1 MQAEEYL
8 NRYNLIDDIV
18 SDLEEQYED
27 YVKIANGLGDF
38 SASERV
44 QTSRN
49 LHSGQNAII
58 NYIDIE
64 NKIKK
69 LKQEKESIY
78 TTLQRLPY
86 YEFKVLRDYYIKDL
100 GLKAIAYDCK
110 KSYDWAKKEKR
121 KALEHL
127 QLILDEKRADL

>member
-1 MQAEEYL
+1 MKAEEYVK
-8 NRYNLIDDIV
+8 RYNLIDDIV
-18 SDLEEQYED
+18 SDLNEQYEN
-27 YVKIANGLGDF
+27 YVKIAKGLGDF

-64 NKIKK
+64 NRIKK
-69 LKQEKESIY
+69 LKKEKEDIY
-78 TTLQRLPY
+78 DTLMRLPH
-86 YEFKVLRDYYIKDL
+86 YEFKVLRDYYIKEHSI
-100 GLKAIAYDCK
+100 KVIACDCK
-110 KSYDWAKKEKR
+110 KSYDWTKKKKR

-127 QLILDEKRADL
+127 QLILDENE